1 MTPPPTSL
9 VASTDGVEVAIHEL
23 SPPARAGEGRDP
35 RVPVVLIAPA
45 NGLCATAYGPLARS
59 LGPAV
64 RCLGLDL
71 RGHGS
76 SVTPEGLD
84 FAWRGFADDVE
95 AVLDRS
101 DLLGQPPALVGVGH
115 SLGGAALLLASA
127 RRPGALSAL
136 WLFEPIVP
144 PPGRLPAGD
153 HTNPIAELAERRRA
167 TFPSAQ
173 AAFANYA
180 AKPPFDALDPDALRG
195 YVDGGFAPGPDGV
208 TLRCRPAWE
217 AAIFRGAAA
226 NGVWDAL
233 PSVTV
238 PVLVAMGRDEGPM
251 APSGF
256 APPTAQRLARGEL
269 ERHPTLGHFG
279 PLEEPAAMAGS
290 LSAWLASV
298 RP

>member
-1 MTPPPTSL
+1 MTPPAPTL
-9 VASTDGVEVAIHEL
+9 VASIDGVEVAVHEL
-23 SPPARAGEGRDP
+23 SPQARAGEGPGR

-64 RCLGLDL
+64 RCIGLDL

-84 FAWRGFADDVE
+84 FAWGGFADDVE

-101 DLLGQPPALVGVGH
+101 DILGEPPALIGVGH

-127 RRPGALSAL
+127 RRPGALGGL

-144 PPGRLPAGD
+144 PPGRLPTGD
-153 HTNPIAELAERRRA
+153 HTNPVAEAAERRRA
-167 TFPSAQ
+167 TFPSAE

-180 AKPPFDALDPDALRG
+180 AKPPFNALDPDALRG
-195 YVDGGFAPGPDGV
+195 YVDGGFAPVPDGV
-208 TLRCRPAWE
+208 TLRCRPSWE

-233 PSVTV
+233 PSVTA

-251 APSGF
+251 APAGF

-269 ERHPTLGHFG
+269 ERHPELGHFG
-279 PLEEPAAMAGS
+279 PLEDPAAMAKS
-290 LSAWLASV
+290 VSAWLASV